1 MEGRGGACRALG
13 AGESPPD
20 MAPRCPPLSPQSPR
34 GARRVSLAHP
44 GPVLPSAGRAQGGQ
58 AFRRRSSQGRRQ
70 KGITF
75 SNYVRFYLLC
85 RVLGHREG
93 RTLEGPQYRSPFLE
107 GVKTPLLRAGVQASP
122 EASARV
128 TMKVA
133 PRATHSPAGTACT
146 LPGNGAWGV
155 LAQEAPARDGGGTRP
170 PPLPPPSG
178 QAPAR
183 GAKVLLPP

>member
-1 MEGRGGACRALG
+1 M
-13 AGESPPD
+13 
-20 MAPRCPPLSPQSPR
+20 
-34 GARRVSLAHP
+34 SLAHP

-107 GVKTPLLRAGVQASP
+107 GVKTLLLGAGVQASP

-128 TMKVA
+128 TMKAA